1 MNHAPSI
8 TLLDS
13 LPVAAVV
20 VDTRRDRVVAA
31 NRDAVRL
38 LALPPDAMRFSA
50 LLGRAVPRFIVFA
63 DEVAHRGH
71 AWARDIAMTDGHGR
85 PLTVELRATPMP
97 GDADHLLITVLDL
110 DELDQRAEA
119 TEAARTFRS
128 GLMEWKRAQTF
139 FADLERQ
146 NQLIL
151 NAAGEGIYGVNAE
164 GKTTFLNRAAQEM
177 LGWTAADLLGH
188 DIHSV
193 IHHHHLNG
201 DHYPAHDC
209 PIYRSFRFEQVHRIE
224 DEVFWR
230 KDGRPIRVEY
240 VSTPIYDHKVL
251 AGAVVIFRDI
261 TERYESQRRLRE
273 ALDQVDALRDRL
285 EQENAYLQE
294 AITSERAHHDIIGGS
309 GATRQV
315 LTRIALV
322 APTDAPVMI
331 TGEAGTGKAL
341 VATAIHKD
349 SPRQRRPLISF
360 KCSAHAPDAIEAELF
375 GQMRSHLLG
384 TQRDRPGKL
393 ELAHGGTLFLDDL
406 AEMPPELQGRLL
418 HALQTAQ
425 VTRLGDLRARPLDI
439 RVIAALIRPPEVEIA
454 AGRLRED
461 LALFLNVFPIQ
472 CSPLRDRPED
482 IPALADHLLGLAC
495 KRMNRPCPVIST
507 RTMQRL
513 LAYDWPGNV
522 RELGNVIERAV
533 ILSTGHSKLV
543 LDMGEDAQPAATPGR
558 AVLTDAQMRT
568 LARDNVLNAMRE
580 AGGKVSGPDGAAALL
595 GVPATTLY
603 SRLAKLGVLDA
614 EWAGTTTPR
623 TPVRAGFS
631 RPLHRP

>member
-1 MNHAPSI
+1 MREQIPS
-8 TLLDS
+8 TDSPLDS
-13 LPVAAVV
+13 LPLAALVL
-20 VDTRRDRVVAA
+20 DTGRDRIAWANEAA
-31 NRDAVRL
+31 IRL
-38 LALPPDAMRFSA
+38 LALPDPVTIRFSS
-50 LLGRAVPRFIVFA
+50 LLGAALPKLVVFA
-63 DEVAHRGH
+63 DEVAHRGQ
-71 AWARDIAMTDGHGR
+71 AWSRDIALSDCHGR
-85 PLTVELRATPMP
+85 PLQLELRARPLAGRP
-97 GDADHLLITVLDL
+97 DQLLLTLLDL
-110 DELDQRAEA
+110 TELELRAEA
-119 TEAARTFRS
+119 TEAAQTFRS

-139 FADLERQ
+139 FAELERQ

-177 LGWTAADLLGH
+177 LGWTAADLLGR

-201 DHYPAHDC
+201 DFYPAHDC
-209 PIYRSFRFEQVHRIE
+209 PIYRSFRFEQIHRIE
-224 DEVFWR
+224 NEVFWR

-261 TERYESQRRLRE
+261 TERYEAERRLHE
-273 ALDQVDALRDRL
+273 ALEQVDALRDRL

-349 SPRQRRPLISF
+349 SPRHRRPLITF

-375 GQMRSHLLG
+375 GQMRSHQLG

-439 RVIAALIRPPEVEIA
+439 RIITAL
-454 AGRLRED
+454 
-461 LALFLNVFPIQ
+461 
-472 CSPLRDRPED
+472 
-482 IPALADHLLGLAC
+482 
-495 KRMNRPCPVIST
+495 T
-507 RTMQRL
+507 
-513 LAYDWPGNV
+513 
-522 RELGNVIERAV
+522 
-533 ILSTGHSKLV
+533 
-543 LDMGEDAQPAATPGR
+543 
-558 AVLTDAQMRT
+558 
-568 LARDNVLNAMRE
+568 
-580 AGGKVSGPDGAAALL
+580 
-595 GVPATTLY
+595 
-603 SRLAKLGVLDA
+603 
-614 EWAGTTTPR
+614 
-623 TPVRAGFS
+623 
-631 RPLHRP
+631 

>member
-1 MNHAPSI
+1 MDDDI
-8 TLLDS
+8 DS
-13 LPVAAVV
+13 LLGHLPLAALIL
-20 VDTRRDRVVAA
+20 DTQQDRIAWA
-31 NRDAVRL
+31 NRAAAQL
-38 LALPPDAMRFSA
+38 LTLSRPSGARFST
-50 LLGRAVPRFIVFA
+50 LLGRALPKFIVFA
-63 DEVAHRGH
+63 DEVAHRGQ
-71 AWARDIAMTDGHGR
+71 AWARDIPLSDARDQ
-85 PLTVELRATPMP
+85 PLTVELRATPLP
-97 GDADHLLITVLDL
+97 GRPGHLLLTLLDL
-110 DELDQRAEA
+110 RELDLRAEA
-119 TEAARTFRS
+119 AEAAQTFRS
-128 GLMEWKRAQTF
+128 GLMEWKHAQAF

-177 LGWTAADLLGH
+177 LGWTAADLLGR

-209 PIYRSFRFEQVHRIE
+209 PIYRSFRFEQIHRIE

-261 TERYESQRRLRE
+261 TERYENERRLRE

-349 SPRQRRPLISF
+349 SPRQRRPLIAF
-360 KCSAHAPDAIEAELF
+360 KCSAHAPDMIEAELF
-375 GQMRSHLLG
+375 GQMRSHQLG

-406 AEMPPELQGRLL
+406 AEMPLELQGRLL

-439 RVIAALIRPPEVEIA
+439 RAIAALTRPPEVEID
-454 AGRLRED
+454 AGRLRDD

-472 CSPLRDRPED
+472 CRPLRDRPED
-482 IPALADHLLGLAC
+482 IPPLTDHLLGLAC
-495 KRMNRPCPVIST
+495 KRMNRPCPLVST

-533 ILSTGHSKLV
+533 ILSTGHDKLV
-543 LDMGEDAQPAATPGR
+543 LDMGEEAAPLPATGR
-558 AVLTDAQMRT
+558 AVLTEAEVQAM
-568 LARDNVLNAMRE
+568 ARANILNALRE
-580 AGGKVSGPDGAAALL
+580 TRGKVAGAGGAAILL
-595 GVPATTLY
+595 GIPATTLY
-603 SRLAKLGVLDA
+603 SRMAKLAIREA
-614 EWAGTTTPR
+614 EWTVPG
-623 TPVRAGFS
+623 G
-631 RPLHRP
+631 